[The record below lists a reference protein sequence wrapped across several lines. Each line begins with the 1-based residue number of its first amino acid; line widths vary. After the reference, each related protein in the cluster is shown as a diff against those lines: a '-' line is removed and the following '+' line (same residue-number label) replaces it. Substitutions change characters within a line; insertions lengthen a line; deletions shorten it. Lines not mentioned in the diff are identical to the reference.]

1 MLSETPCLHHIHEA
15 LNPGASNKDLRL
27 VQGETSITN
36 NKKRRVETLAG
47 AGGCGALPAPSSLA
61 AQPYSGSSST
71 SVIVSSDRSR
81 GGVRVKTERSA
92 AGKGRAGAE

>member
-1 MLSETPCLHHIHEA
+1 MIMMIDIS
-15 LNPGASNKDLRL
+15 
-27 VQGETSITN
+27 GETSITN

-81 GGVRVKTERSA
+81 GGVR
-92 AGKGRAGAE
+92 